1 MERNWNMEERTDGKR
16 YSSNDMVKVGCHDC
30 LGCSACCHNMG
41 SSIVLD
47 PWDVYQ
53 LTTGLGQSM
62 EELLAQAIELNV
74 VDGLVLP
81 NLKMQQQSE
90 ACFYLDE
97 NGRCRIHAYRPGI
110 CRLFPLGRIYENG
123 TFQYFLQVH
132 ECKAEQKTKV
142 KIKQWIGI
150 PDIRTYEAFVL
161 DWHTML
167 KEYQQQAKQGLL
179 QGESLKQQA
188 LKLLQLFYIM
198 PYRKEVDFYSQ
209 YEERRKALRG

>member
-16 YSSNDMVKVGCHDC
+16 YSSNDMVKAGCHDC

-209 YEERRKALRG
+209 YEERKLRL

>member
-1 MERNWNMEERTDGKR
+1 M
-16 YSSNDMVKVGCHDC
+16 
-30 LGCSACCHNMG
+30 
-41 SSIVLD
+41 
-47 PWDVYQ
+47 
-53 LTTGLGQSM
+53 
-62 EELLAQAIELNV
+62 
-74 VDGLVLP
+74 
-81 NLKMQQQSE
+81 
-90 ACFYLDE
+90 
-97 NGRCRIHAYRPGI
+97 
-110 CRLFPLGRIYENG
+110 FPLGRIYENG
-123 TFQYFLQVH
+123 TYQYFLQVH

-179 QGESLKQQA
+179 QGEALKQQA

-209 YEERRKALRG
+209 YEERKLRL

>member
-150 PDIRTYEAFVL
+150 SDIRTYEAFVL

>member
-16 YSSNDMVKVGCHDC
+16 YGSNDMVKAGCHDC

-41 SSIVLD
+41 TSIVLD
-47 PWDVYQ
+47 PWDIYQ

-209 YEERRKALRG
+209 YEERKLRL

>member
-16 YSSNDMVKVGCHDC
+16 YSSNDMVKAGCHDC

-41 SSIVLD
+41 TSIVLD
-47 PWDVYQ
+47 PWDIYQ
-53 LTTGLGQSM
+53 LTTGLGQGM

-161 DWHTML
+161 D
-167 KEYQQQAKQGLL
+167 
-179 QGESLKQQA
+179 
-188 LKLLQLFYIM
+188 
-198 PYRKEVDFYSQ
+198 
-209 YEERRKALRG
+209 

>member
-16 YSSNDMVKVGCHDC
+16 YSSNDMVKAGCHDC

-41 SSIVLD
+41 NSIVLD

-161 DWHTML
+161 GWHTML

-209 YEERRKALRG
+209 YEERKLRL

>member
-16 YSSNDMVKVGCHDC
+16 YSSNDMVKAGCHDC

-41 SSIVLD
+41 NSIVLD

-209 YEERRKALRG
+209 YEERKLRL

>member
-16 YSSNDMVKVGCHDC
+16 YSSNDMVKAGCHDC

-41 SSIVLD
+41 TSIVLD

-198 PYRKEVDFYSQ
+198 PYRKEIDFYSQ
-209 YEERRKALRG
+209 YEERKLRL

>member
-16 YSSNDMVKVGCHDC
+16 YSSNDMVKAGCHDC

-41 SSIVLD
+41 TSIVLD
-47 PWDVYQ
+47 PWDIYQ

-123 TFQYFLQVH
+123 TYQYFLQVH

-198 PYRKEVDFYSQ
+198 PYRKEIDFYSQ
-209 YEERRKALRG
+209 YEERKLRL

>member
-16 YSSNDMVKVGCHDC
+16 YGSNDMVKAGCHDC

-41 SSIVLD
+41 TSIVLD
-47 PWDVYQ
+47 PWDIYQ

-123 TFQYFLQVH
+123 TYQYFLQVH

-179 QGESLKQQA
+179 QGEALKQQA

-209 YEERRKALRG
+209 YEERKLRL

>member
-16 YSSNDMVKVGCHDC
+16 YSSNDMVKAGCHDC
-30 LGCSACCHNMG
+30 LGCSTCCHNMG
-41 SSIVLD
+41 TSIVLD
-47 PWDVYQ
+47 PWDIYQ
-53 LTTGLGQSM
+53 LTTGLGQGM

-209 YEERRKALRG
+209 YEERKLRL

>member
-1 MERNWNMEERTDGKR
+1 
-16 YSSNDMVKVGCHDC
+16 
-30 LGCSACCHNMG
+30 
-41 SSIVLD
+41 
-47 PWDVYQ
+47 
-53 LTTGLGQSM
+53 M

-209 YEERRKALRG
+209 YEERKLRL

>member
-16 YSSNDMVKVGCHDC
+16 YSSNDMVKAGCHDC

-41 SSIVLD
+41 TSIVLD
-47 PWDVYQ
+47 PWDIYQ

-209 YEERRKALRG
+209 YEERKLRL

>member
-16 YSSNDMVKVGCHDC
+16 YSSNDMVKAGCHDC

-41 SSIVLD
+41 TSIVLD
-47 PWDVYQ
+47 PWDIYQ

-142 KIKQWIGI
+142 KIKQWIEI

-179 QGESLKQQA
+179 QGEALKQQA

-209 YEERRKALRG
+209 YEERKLRL

>member
-16 YSSNDMVKVGCHDC
+16 YSSNDMVKAGCHDC

-41 SSIVLD
+41 TSIVLD

-209 YEERRKALRG
+209 YEERKLRL

>member
-16 YSSNDMVKVGCHDC
+16 YSSNDMVKAGCHDC

-41 SSIVLD
+41 TSIVLD
-47 PWDVYQ
+47 PWDIYQ

-198 PYRKEVDFYSQ
+198 PYRKEIDFYSQ
-209 YEERRKALRG
+209 YEERKLRL

>member
-16 YSSNDMVKVGCHDC
+16 YSSNDMVKAGCHDC

-179 QGESLKQQA
+179 QGEALKQQA

-209 YEERRKALRG
+209 YEERKLRL

>member
-16 YSSNDMVKVGCHDC
+16 YSSNDMVKAGCHDC

-41 SSIVLD
+41 TSIVLD
-47 PWDVYQ
+47 PWDIYL
-53 LTTGLGQSM
+53 LTTGLGQGM

-209 YEERRKALRG
+209 YEERKLRL

>member
-16 YSSNDMVKVGCHDC
+16 YSSNDMVKAGCHDC

-41 SSIVLD
+41 TSIVLD
-47 PWDVYQ
+47 PWDIYQ
-53 LTTGLGQSM
+53 LTTGLGQGM

-209 YEERRKALRG
+209 YEERKLRL

>member
-16 YSSNDMVKVGCHDC
+16 YSSNDMVKAGCHDC

-81 NLKMQQQSE
+81 NLKMQQQTE

-209 YEERRKALRG
+209 YEERKLRL

>member
-16 YSSNDMVKVGCHDC
+16 YSSNDMVKAGCHDC

-179 QGESLKQQA
+179 QGEFLKQQA

-209 YEERRKALRG
+209 YEERKLRL

>member
-16 YSSNDMVKVGCHDC
+16 YSSNDMVKAGCHDC

-41 SSIVLD
+41 TSIVLD

-53 LTTGLGQSM
+53 LTRGLGQSM

-209 YEERRKALRG
+209 YEERKLRL

>member
-16 YSSNDMVKVGCHDC
+16 YSSNDMVKAGCHDC

-47 PWDVYQ
+47 PWDIYQ

-179 QGESLKQQA
+179 QGEALKQQA

-209 YEERRKALRG
+209 YEERKLRL

>member
-16 YSSNDMVKVGCHDC
+16 YSSNDMVKAGCHDC

-41 SSIVLD
+41 TSIVLD
-47 PWDVYQ
+47 PWDIYQ

-142 KIKQWIGI
+142 KIKQWIEI

-167 KEYQQQAKQGLL
+167 KEYQQQAKQSLL
-179 QGESLKQQA
+179 QGEALKQQA

-209 YEERRKALRG
+209 YEERKLRL